1 MNLKFNIPFRLT
13 LQHSYF
19 ILLQLFVLSFSYSQ
33 QIPLYLQNKNYTFQL
48 EMYNIFT
55 TQQKDIVLLGNSLTF
70 HANWNEI
77 LNRTNIANRGIVSD
91 VTIGYLHRLQYIIK
105 LHPKLCF
112 IEGGVNDIYA
122 NVPVPEVFQNIT
134 QIVDSLR
141 NHNIIPILQS
151 ALLVG
156 IKWHDAADK
165 NKQISYLDSLLSEYA
180 QKYSIEFINLNPL
193 LTQNGLL
200 KDELTTDGVH
210 LNAAGYAL
218 WAPEIENILVRH
230 HL

>member
-1 MNLKFNIPFRLT
+1 MNLKPNTSFRL
-13 LQHSYF
+13 
-19 ILLQLFVLSFSYSQ
+19 LLQYSSIIWLLLFVFSISYSQ
-33 QIPLYLQNKNYTFQL
+33 QVPLYVQNKNYILQL
-48 EMYNIFT
+48 AMYDIFT
-55 TQQKDIVLLGNSLTF
+55 AQQKDVVLLGNSLTF

-77 LNRTNIANRGIVSD
+77 LNRTDIANRGIVSD
-91 VTIGYLHRLQYIIK
+91 VTNGYLHRLHYIFK

-156 IKWHDAADK
+156 IKWHDALDK
-165 NKQISYLDSLLSEYA
+165 NKQISNLDSLLAEYA
-180 QKYSIEFINLNPL
+180 QKNSIEFINLNPL

-210 LNAAGYAL
+210 LNALGYAL
-218 WAPEIENILVRH
+218 WAPEIEKMLVKY